1 MIASYK
7 YGFIFLKTKKT
18 ASTSLELALSPLC
31 GPDDIVSPFGARWE
45 LERQAMGGG
54 APRNF
59 SKDPELEERLRAAI
73 ESRQSGAIRDVAL
86 ENRRTGGCTGHM
98 TANEVKRWVDPEFWE
113 RAVKVSS
120 ERHPYEKA
128 VSFAHFGFRGGTDA
142 EFREHLDQIVR
153 SKAYRG
159 YPTYFINGDSVVDE
173 WVMQQSIASDVERI
187 AERLGLPT
195 PLEVPRARSNE
206 RDRTP
211 AHEVLTDEQKR
222 VVQRRCAREFELF
235 GWER

>member
-54 APRNF
+54 PPRNF
-59 SKDPELEERLRAAI
+59 SKDPELEERFRAAI
-73 ESRQSGAIRDVAL
+73 ETGHSTAIREVAL

-98 TANEVKRWVDPEFWE
+98 NANEVKRWVEPEFWE
-113 RAVKVSS
+113 RAVKISS

-128 VSFAHFGFRGGTDA
+128 VSFAHFGFRGDSDE
-142 EFREHLDQIVR
+142 EFREHLEKVVR
-153 SKAYRG
+153 TGAYRG
-159 YPTYFINGDSVVDE
+159 WRTYAIDGESVVDE
-173 WVMQQSIASDVERI
+173 WVMQGSIASDVDRI
-187 AERLGLPT
+187 AKRLGLPT
-195 PLEVPRARSNE
+195 PLEIPRARSGE

-222 VVQRRCAREFELF
+222 VVQKRCAREFDLF